1 MYSSRTR
8 YNTDVYRKTY
18 NLRTALHNGW
28 EKSPTTSCRTRS
40 VNSRRQTAGCPGS
53 RCCS

>member
-18 NLRTALHNGW
+18 NLRTALHNALG
-28 EKSPTTSCRTRS
+28 KSRTTNCRKRNAS
-40 VNSRRQTAGCPGS
+40 SRRRTAGCRGS